1 MSFARICIEVGVGC
15 EFPKSVLLD
24 RGNSSYSTI
33 RIEYPWVP
41 QCCSE
46 CKLFGHNLLN
56 CQAKKRP
63 SSGMISTIPG
73 NSKHE
78 AVNGM
83 EVDEVGEGLKM
94 AAGSSI
100 CAVANP
106 IVMHAAAEMPT
117 MSDSPIVKHAAAE
130 MPTMSDSPIVK
141 HAAAEMPT
149 ISDSPVTH
157 EEAGFSLDAMD
168 SSKAIEVDTPT
179 KLHGNT
185 FACLAQNEEEDPN
198 EEEGP
203 NEDELDFT
211 PVPLSRKKLK
221 KLKKRSPVNSQDPGI
236 RGTLPNG

>member
-1 MSFARICIEVGVGC
+1 
-15 EFPKSVLLD
+15 
-24 RGNSSYSTI
+24 
-33 RIEYPWVP
+33 
-41 QCCSE
+41 
-46 CKLFGHNLLN
+46 
-56 CQAKKRP
+56 
-63 SSGMISTIPG
+63 MISTIPG

-83 EVDEVGEGLKM
+83 EVDEVGEGLKI

-106 IVMHAAAEMPT
+106 IVMHA
-117 MSDSPIVKHAAAE
+117 S
-130 MPTMSDSPIVK
+130 
-141 HAAAEMPT
+141 AEMPT

-168 SSKAIEVDTPT
+168 SSKAIEVDAPT

-203 NEDELDFT
+203 LPTPTANTDFSDTSPIIDTFRHIKRVDELDFT

>member
-1 MSFARICIEVGVGC
+1 
-15 EFPKSVLLD
+15 
-24 RGNSSYSTI
+24 
-33 RIEYPWVP
+33 
-41 QCCSE
+41 
-46 CKLFGHNLLN
+46 
-56 CQAKKRP
+56 
-63 SSGMISTIPG
+63 
-73 NSKHE
+73 
-78 AVNGM
+78 M
-83 EVDEVGEGLKM
+83 EDDEVGEGLKM

-117 MSDSPIVKHAAAE
+117 MSDSLIVMHAAAE
-130 MPTMSDSPIVK
+130 MPTMSDSLIVI

-149 ISDSPVTH
+149 ISDSPVAH

-168 SSKAIEVDTPT
+168 SSKAIEVDAPT
-179 KLHGNT
+179 NLHGNT

-203 NEDELDFT
+203 LPTPTANTDFSDTSPIIDTFRHIKRVDERDFT